1 MRGSR
6 LALLLI
12 LYVSLDF
19 ANPMMPGAVSFDP
32 DDSVEAV
39 RPDRSRADGDAAP
52 EAPGPAPERPEPG
65 LLVRLAARP
74 APGIVPPRRAPVLP
88 RFRPA
93 RSPDPAP
100 GSDDH

>member
-1 MRGSR
+1 MRARR
-6 LALLLI
+6 LAPLLI

-32 DDSVEAV
+32 DDSVEAI
-39 RPDRSRADGDAAP
+39 RPDRSRVDGDAAP
-52 EAPGPAPERPEPG
+52 APPGPAAERLEPSR
-65 LLVRLAARP
+65 LVRLAARP

-88 RFRPA
+88 RLRPA